1 MVVTELKKTC
11 ESCPAQWEGRLVN
24 GRMVYIRYRFGYLSI
39 RISKEQTKNIID
51 AVKGEEVFGVDYG
64 DDLGGTISFET
75 LKNLTK
81 KVLNFDMVKEI
92 KCNL

>member
-11 ESCPAQWEGRLVN
+11 ESCPTQWEGKLVN

-51 AVKGEEVFGVDYG
+51 AVKGKEVFGVYFGSGFD
-64 DDLGGTISFET
+64 GTMTFET
-75 LKNLTK
+75 LKVLTK
-81 KVLNFDMVKEI
+81 GIIDFNTVREI
-92 KCNL
+92 E